1 MARNGFSLAVA
12 GLLLVPQGAP
22 ALATAQAPAAAQID
36 GRAAV
41 AEIRR
46 ILQQNYVIP
55 EVRVKLDAALATGL
69 ANGRYDVTDPSVL
82 AERINADLNAVAH
95 DKHLGLSYDPAG
107 AARLAALPAG
117 SGADDAPPT
126 AEEIRTA
133 RSRNHGI
140 VEMKLLPG
148 NIRYIESRGF
158 VWAGEPSAR
167 AYDNAMRFLAGG
179 DAAIIDLRRNGG
191 GSPDAVQY
199 MISHFVEAN
208 RPLVTFHM
216 GASRVDKLAALP
228 TLPAGRM
235 VGKPLYVLT
244 SAHTASAAE
253 EFAGH
258 VAGFKLG
265 ELVGETTAGA
275 GFRNEFFPVPG
286 GFLLSVSVGRAV
298 LASTGK
304 DWEGVGI
311 APTTK
316 ANVDKALE
324 VAQARALRRLAASAN
339 GDEKRQL
346 EARAALLSA
355 QVEPVAT
362 ALPLTAYAGTYGERT
377 IHVADGSAA
386 LQRGNGPKLPMVAVG
401 PNEFAFEADPL
412 TRIRFEVAGSG
423 VSGFEMTR
431 SDGSRVVASRTR

>member
-1 MARNGFSLAVA
+1 MLA
-12 GLLLVPQGAP
+12 PQGGLGLAASQTP
-22 ALATAQAPAAAQID
+22 AEVQIN

-41 AEIRR
+41 SEIRR

-55 EVRVKLDAALATGL
+55 EVRVKLDSALSAGL
-69 ANGRYDVTDPSVL
+69 AKGRYDVTDPSALV
-82 AERINADLNAVAH
+82 ERINADLNEVAH
-95 DKHLGLSYDPAG
+95 DKHLGLSYDPQG
-107 AARLAALPAG
+107 AARLAARPPG

-158 VWAGEPSAR
+158 VWAGAPSAESC
-167 AYDNAMRFLAGG
+167 DTAMRFLSGG

-216 GASRVDKLAALP
+216 GASRVDKLASLP
-228 TLPAGRM
+228 KMPAGRM
-235 VGKPLYVLT
+235 VGKPLYILT
-244 SAHTASAAE
+244 SGHTASAAE

-258 VAGFKLG
+258 VAGYKLG

-311 APTTK
+311 PPTTK
-316 ANVDKALE
+316 AKVDKALE
-324 VAQARALRRLAASAN
+324 VAQANALRRLAASAD

-355 QVEPVAT
+355 QVDPVAT
-362 ALPLTAYAGTYGERT
+362 ALPLTAYGGTYGERT
-377 IHVADGSAA
+377 IHIADGSAT
-386 LQRGNGPKLPMVAVG
+386 LQRGDGPKLPMVAVG

-412 TRIRFEVAGSG
+412 TRIRFEIAGSA
-423 VSGFEMTR
+423 VAGFEMIR